1 MVCVKVVVEIPP
13 LTSTPDLLKCNP
25 CPNAE

>member
-1 MVCVKVVVEIPP
+1 MACVKVVVEIPP
-13 LTSTPDLLKCNP
+13 LTSTPTLLKYNP